1 MMGYDHYTVK
11 YRNEEGIKIELCV
24 SGANVTEAI
33 AAAQDEIPV
42 LKLYPGRICSVI
54 GGCQ

>member
-1 MMGYDHYTVK
+1 MGYDHYTVK

-24 SGANVTEAI
+24 SGVSVTEAI